1 MLILYIVNSGS
12 VSGRL
17 HLRPKTSPSPQLLS
31 TPHFQYEIDRLLHAA
46 HSENTHRAYQAGFN
60 SYHYFCTQ
68 YGHNCIWPPSLESV
82 VQFVAYLSAKGLS
95 YATVRSYI
103 AGLSYFTKLQGF
115 QDPTDQFLV
124 SKLLQGL
131 KRTNHTH
138 DSRLPITKHLL
149 VTEDNNN
156 TS

>member
-1 MLILYIVNSGS
+1 MFPGSTYTYKKLLTLYLVNSGS

-17 HLRPKTSPSPQLLS
+17 HLRHRSNQSQSPTPFNTSFP
-31 TPHFQYEIDRLLHAA
+31 IWDRLLHAA
-46 HSENTHRAYQAGFN
+46 LSENTHRAYQAGFN

-95 YATVRSYI
+95 YATVRSYL

-124 SKLLQGL
+124 SKLLQG
-131 KRTNHTH
+131 TNHTH
-138 DSRLPITKHLL
+138 DSRLPIT
-149 VTEDNNN
+149 E
-156 TS
+156 S